1 MVDNRRKG
9 CRFSYLDNA
18 IFQPSKIKLV
28 LATHRNHR
36 YHYSGQV
43 SVVFHKIST
52 SLSPTVVIRP
62 GPWIHLRTVIH
73 GHHKIAQE
81 NKTQ

>member
-28 LATHRNHR
+28 LVTRRNHR

-43 SVVFHKIST
+43 SVVFRKIST
-52 SLSPTVVIRP
+52 SLSPTCYTSRSMDP
-62 GPWIHLRTVIH
+62 SSNGDPWTP
-73 GHHKIAQE
+73 
-81 NKTQ
+81 